1 MGTNI
6 ETAAGWEED
15 LATIEELEVP
25 VIPWTLAEL
34 DDLDDLASLRSD
46 KHGND

>member
-1 MGTNI
+1 MGTII
-6 ETAAGWEED
+6 ETAGWEED

-34 DDLDDLASLRSD
+34 DDVDDLASLHASAGAD
-46 KHGND
+46 E